1 MNPIV
6 QQVLADIAAAQ
17 SLDLLGQI
25 YGWAAANITDP
36 AALQAVA
43 QACQDRDAQLRQ
55 TGVVPPLV
63 MQAPPRSEGD
73 IALAAQERASAADVA
88 GVHAASVVPVKS
100 TPPGWMATAADLA
113 IGTRNATGNGG
124 LPALD
129 TLRVTMVDLAAA
141 AWDCGIDVS
150 EAPHLKAVSAA
161 TADQLWQTADYM
173 LHAIRAQLAIQK
185 NQKK

>member
-36 AALQAVA
+36 ASLQAVA
-43 QACQDRDAQLRQ
+43 QACQARDAQLRQ

-63 MQAPPRSEGD
+63 MQAPEPVPV
-73 IALAAQERASAADVA
+73 AAPVPVDAT
-88 GVHAASVVPVKS
+88 SVVPVKA

-141 AWDCGIDVS
+141 AWDCGINVS